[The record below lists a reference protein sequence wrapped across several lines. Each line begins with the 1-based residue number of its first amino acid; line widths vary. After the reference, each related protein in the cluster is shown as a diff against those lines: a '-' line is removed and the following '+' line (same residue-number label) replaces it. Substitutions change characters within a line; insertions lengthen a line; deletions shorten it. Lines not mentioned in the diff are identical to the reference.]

1 MKTNYVVSSNPMR
14 FSKDPGDVALIA
26 AANETVWAKK
36 SAAKRTAQV
45 KANQNAEANRNKFT
59 PDTQPRN
66 NDGKFRKILARLKTN
81 LGGEAT
87 EQLAKKIES
96 AEAAQIAGNY
106 EEARKNGIELIKMI
120 DNISDGS
127 MPKGVTKNLRQGASD
142 LGKVLAYLPL
152 PQGDANAKIRFTD
165 LPPATADLVRS
176 MIKKVQEQLAP
187 DVAEKYVSELNE
199 FMSGSRTMNSDEM
212 ASNLN
217 KLLRVLA

>member
-1 MKTNYVVSSNPMR
+1 MKTNHVITSIPTRYSR
-14 FSKDPGDVALIA
+14 DPGDIALIA
-26 AANETVWAKK
+26 AANDTKWAKK
-36 SAAKRTAQV
+36 SAAKRAATIQA
-45 KANQNAEANRNKFT
+45 KNDAENNRAKFT

-87 EQLAKKIES
+87 EEIAKKIEA
-96 AEAAQIAGNY
+96 AEAAQVAGNY
-106 EEARKNGIELIKMI
+106 QEMRENSTDLIKMI
-120 DNISDGS
+120 GAVQDGQ
-127 MPKGVTKNLRQGASD
+127 MPKGVTNNLRRGASD

-165 LPPATADLVRS
+165 LPPASAELVRS
-176 MIKKVQEQLAP
+176 MVKRVKEELEP
-187 DVAEKYVSELNE
+187 DVAEKYIDVLES
-199 FMSGSRTMNSDEM
+199 FMTGSRTMTSDDM